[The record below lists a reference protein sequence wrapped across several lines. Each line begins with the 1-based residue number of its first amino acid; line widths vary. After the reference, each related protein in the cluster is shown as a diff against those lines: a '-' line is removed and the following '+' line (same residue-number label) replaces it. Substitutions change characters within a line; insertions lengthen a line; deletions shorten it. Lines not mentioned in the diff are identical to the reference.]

1 MRRQSGDEGKPEEFD
16 HRTWADAPRGS
27 ESIAMIGSGI
37 TLSGTGNA
45 ANLILQGNSATLG
58 ELTAGLLVVGGD
70 PNLNSSLSGAWTIN
84 AGQTVSET
92 GVVTSGDII
101 DNGVVSTGG
110 NLTLGQPFVYAGGHG
125 ASSFAGSEF
134 IGSLSGAGTIE
145 AQTEATVTLQE
156 PVTTPGLT
164 FQLDGDANLTIEA
177 SIAAG
182 NIIALNGTA
191 DVVTM
196 NGQWYLQ
203 EHPATPPEKFPFWTG
218 GLPHV
223 DATITGF
230 NKTDALIV
238 VDAFQLNDSITSVG
252 FKDGILSLMD
262 GTSIESTFGL
272 SGDYFGYNF
281 TLSPVSGVEAQQAV
295 TIEVACFVAGTRIA
309 TPGGAILVEQLAV
322 GDVVQTISGQ
332 FRAIMWIGAG
342 RGRPTRGR
350 RGAATPVIVCKGAL
364 APNVPNQD
372 LRVTKGHSL
381 YLDGVLIPAEFL
393 VNHRSILWDD
403 RAQEVSLYHIEL
415 ETHDVLCANGAPAET
430 YRDDGNRWLFQNA
443 TSGWYRAPKP
453 PYAPVLTGGAI
464 VDAVWRRL
472 LDRAGPRPFVPLTDD
487 PDIHLLVD
495 GVRVDA
501 AVRTSNMFV
510 FALTR
515 SPREVRVK
523 SRASVPQ
530 ELGFA
535 RDARCLGVAV
545 QRVIIRQATRFKVLK
560 ASDNLLIQGFH
571 AFEINGGLRWTD
583 GDAIL
588 PVEVFA
594 DFFGP
599 IEVVIQVGGRT
610 FYIED
615 DCIRDVA

>member
-1 MRRQSGDEGKPEEFD
+1 
-16 HRTWADAPRGS
+16 
-27 ESIAMIGSGI
+27 
-37 TLSGTGNA
+37 
-45 ANLILQGNSATLG
+45 
-58 ELTAGLLVVGGD
+58 
-70 PNLNSSLSGAWTIN
+70 
-84 AGQTVSET
+84 
-92 GVVTSGDII
+92 
-101 DNGVVSTGG
+101 
-110 NLTLGQPFVYAGGHG
+110 
-125 ASSFAGSEF
+125 
-134 IGSLSGAGTIE
+134 
-145 AQTEATVTLQE
+145 
-156 PVTTPGLT
+156 
-164 FQLDGDANLTIEA
+164 
-177 SIAAG
+177 
-182 NIIALNGTA
+182 
-191 DVVTM
+191 
-196 NGQWYLQ
+196 
-203 EHPATPPEKFPFWTG
+203 
-218 GLPHV
+218 
-223 DATITGF
+223 
-230 NKTDALIV
+230 
-238 VDAFQLNDSITSVG
+238 
-252 FKDGILSLMD
+252 
-262 GTSIESTFGL
+262 
-272 SGDYFGYNF
+272 
-281 TLSPVSGVEAQQAV
+281 
-295 TIEVACFVAGTRIA
+295 
-309 TPGGAILVEQLAV
+309 
-322 GDVVQTISGQ
+322 
-332 FRAIMWIGAG
+332 
-342 RGRPTRGR
+342 
-350 RGAATPVIVCKGAL
+350 
-364 APNVPNQD
+364 VPNQD